1 MDDYNEMMDQYEKD
15 RLDQTHTWI
24 CKDAVLGELDTL
36 LGIVDG
42 DQPETRIINMI
53 ASIINKLP
61 AHRFSLM
68 DEVKEQD
75 MTGELPYEQ

>member
-1 MDDYNEMMDQYEKD
+1 MDDYNEMMYQYEKD
-15 RLDQTHTWI
+15 RLEQTHIWI
-24 CKDAVLGELDTL
+24 CKDAVLGALDTL

-53 ASIINKLP
+53 ASIINRLP

-68 DEVKEQD
+68 DEIKEQD

>member
-1 MDDYNEMMDQYEKD
+1 MDEYNEMMDQYEKD
-15 RLDQTHTWI
+15 RRDQTHTWI
-24 CKDAVLGELDTL
+24 CKDAVLGELETL
-36 LGIVDG
+36 RGIVDG

-53 ASIINKLP
+53 FSICNRLP

-68 DEVKEQD
+68 DEIKEQD

>member
-15 RLDQTHTWI
+15 RREQTHTWI

-42 DQPETRIINMI
+42 DQPETMIINMI
-53 ASIINKLP
+53 ASSINRLP

-68 DEVKEQD
+68 DEIKEQD

>member
-1 MDDYNEMMDQYEKD
+1 MNDYNEMMDQYEKD
-15 RLDQTHTWI
+15 RRDLTHTWI

-42 DQPETRIINMI
+42 DPEATRVINMI
-53 ASIINKLP
+53 ASTINRLP

-68 DEVKEQD
+68 DEIKEQD

>member
-42 DQPETRIINMI
+42 DPEATRVINMI

-68 DEVKEQD
+68 DEIKEQV

>member
-1 MDDYNEMMDQYEKD
+1 MDDYNEMMEQYEKD

-42 DQPETRIINMI
+42 DPKATRVINMI
-53 ASIINKLP
+53 ISTINRLP

>member
-1 MDDYNEMMDQYEKD
+1 MDEYNEMMDQYEKD
-15 RLDQTHTWI
+15 RSDQTHTWI
-24 CKDAVLGELDTL
+24 CKDAVLGELETL

-42 DQPETRIINMI
+42 DQPETKIITMI
-53 ASIINKLP
+53 AEIIIRLP

-68 DEVKEQD
+68 DEIKEQD

>member
-1 MDDYNEMMDQYEKD
+1 MDEYNEMMDQYVKD

-42 DQPETRIINMI
+42 DPEAVRVINMI
-53 ASIINKLP
+53 TSTINRLP

-68 DEVKEQD
+68 DEVKNDETD
-75 MTGELPYEQ
+75 RR